1 MRVFKLIFKNA
12 LRHKLRTSLTVLGMA
27 IAVMA
32 FGVLR
37 TVVDMYYEGL
47 EATAANRLI
56 TRQSVSFIFPLPYSY
71 RDKITKIPGVETVS
85 FANWFGGT
93 YKDKNNFFARMG
105 VDPETIF
112 DVYPEYLIS
121 VKELATFKQE
131 RNSCVIGST
140 IAKQYGFKIGDII
153 PLDGDIYPGKWE
165 FVVRGIYKPRDK
177 STDGTQ
183 MFFHWSAI
191 DERMKVDMPGRA
203 GQVGWYVVKI
213 KDPSQA
219 AVISEQID
227 APFKN
232 SSNSTKTET
241 ERAFTQGF
249 ISGFSSLLNAMNA
262 VSYIIIGIIMLVLGN
277 TMIMSARERTNEY
290 AILKTLGFSG
300 GHLFGL
306 IFGESLFISALGA
319 GAGVLL
325 TYPIVAGIEAV
336 VPKGFFPY
344 FFITSST
351 LIIAASA
358 ALLIGVAASIFPI
371 QRALRTKIVDGL
383 RFAG

>member
-1 MRVFKLIFKNA
+1 MRVLKLIFKNA
-12 LRHKLRTSLTVLGMA
+12 LRHKLRTSLTILGMA

-71 RDKITKIPGVETVS
+71 RDKIAKIPSVETVS

-112 DVYPEYLIS
+112 DVYPEYLLS
-121 VKELATFKQE
+121 AKELATFKQE
-131 RNSCVIGST
+131 RNSCVVGAT

-153 PLDGDIYPGKWE
+153 PIDGDIYPGKWE

-203 GQVGWYVVKI
+203 GNVGWYIIKI
-213 KDPSQA
+213 KDPAQA
-219 AVISEQID
+219 AAISEQVD
-227 APFKN
+227 TPFKN

-277 TMIMSARERTNEY
+277 TMIMSARERTCEY
-290 AILKTLGFSG
+290 AVLKTLGFSG

-306 IFGESLFISALGA
+306 IFGESLLISALGA

-344 FFITSST
+344 FFITPST

>member
-1 MRVFKLIFKNA
+1 
-12 LRHKLRTSLTVLGMA
+12 
-27 IAVMA
+27 
-32 FGVLR
+32 
-37 TVVDMYYEGL
+37 
-47 EATAANRLI
+47 
-56 TRQSVSFIFPLPYSY
+56 
-71 RDKITKIPGVETVS
+71 
-85 FANWFGGT
+85 
-93 YKDKNNFFARMG
+93 
-105 VDPETIF
+105 
-112 DVYPEYLIS
+112 
-121 VKELATFKQE
+121 
-131 RNSCVIGST
+131 
-140 IAKQYGFKIGDII
+140 
-153 PLDGDIYPGKWE
+153 
-165 FVVRGIYKPRDK
+165 
-177 STDGTQ
+177 

-203 GQVGWYVVKI
+203 GSVGWYIVKI
-213 KDPSQA
+213 KDPAQA
-219 AVISEQID
+219 AAISEEVD
-227 APFKN
+227 APFRN

-277 TMIMSARERTNEY
+277 TMIMSARERTSEY
-290 AILKTLGFSG
+290 AVLKTLGFSG

-344 FFITSST
+344 FFITPST

>member
-1 MRVFKLIFKNA
+1 MRVLKLIFKNA
-12 LRHKLRTSLTVLGMA
+12 LRHKLRTSLTILGMA

-56 TRQSVSFIFPLPYSY
+56 TRQSVSFIFPLPISY
-71 RDKITKIPGVETVS
+71 RDQIAKIPGVETVS

-105 VDPETIF
+105 ADPETIF
-112 DVYPEYLIS
+112 DVYPEYLVS
-121 VKELATFKQE
+121 AKELETFKQE
-131 RNSCVIGST
+131 RNSCIIGSE

-177 STDGTQ
+177 STDATQ

-191 DERMKVDMPGRA
+191 DERMKVDMPRRA
-203 GQVGWYVVKI
+203 GNVMWYIIKI
-213 KDPSQA
+213 KDPAQA
-219 AVISEQID
+219 ATISEQVD
-227 APFKN
+227 ALFKN

-249 ISGFSSLLNAMNA
+249 ISGASSLLNAMNA

-277 TMIMSARERTNEY
+277 TMIMSARERTCEY
-290 AILKTLGFSG
+290 AGTEDI
-300 GHLFGL
+300 
-306 IFGESLFISALGA
+306 
-319 GAGVLL
+319 
-325 TYPIVAGIEAV
+325 
-336 VPKGFFPY
+336 GFFRWT
-344 FFITSST
+344 FIWTHFWRIIVYLSARSRGRSVAHVPGRCGHCSSCAKGILPVLFYNSFNT
-351 LIIAASA
+351 FSCRWLCVNDWCCSFDLPDPAC
-358 ALLIGVAASIFPI
+358 
-371 QRALRTKIVDGL
+371 TKN
-383 RFAG
+383 

>member
-1 MRVFKLIFKNA
+1 MRVLKLIFKNT
-12 LRHKLRTSLTVLGMA
+12 LRHKLRTSLTILGMA

-71 RDKITKIPGVETVS
+71 RDQIAKIPGVETVS

-93 YKDKNNFFARMG
+93 YKDKRNFFARMG
-105 VDPETIF
+105 IDPETIV

-121 VKELATFKQE
+121 AKEYETFKQE
-131 RNSCVIGST
+131 RNSCIVGSE

-153 PLDGDIYPGKWE
+153 PLGKWE

-177 STDGTQ
+177 STDATQ

-191 DERMKVDMPGRA
+191 DERMKVDMPRRA
-203 GQVGWYVVKI
+203 GQVGWYIIKI
-213 KDPSQA
+213 KDPAQA
-219 AVISEQID
+219 ANISEQVD
-227 APFKN
+227 ALFKN

-249 ISGFSSLLNAMNA
+249 IAGFSSLLNAMNA

-277 TMIMSARERTNEY
+277 TMIMSARERTCEY
-290 AILKTLGFSG
+290 AVLKTLGFSG

-306 IFGESLFISALGA
+306 IFGESLFISALGS
-319 GAGVLL
+319 GAGMLL
-325 TYPIVAGIEAV
+325 TYPVVAGIEAI

-344 FFITSST
+344 FFITPST

-358 ALLIGVAASIFPI
+358 ALMIGIAASIFPI